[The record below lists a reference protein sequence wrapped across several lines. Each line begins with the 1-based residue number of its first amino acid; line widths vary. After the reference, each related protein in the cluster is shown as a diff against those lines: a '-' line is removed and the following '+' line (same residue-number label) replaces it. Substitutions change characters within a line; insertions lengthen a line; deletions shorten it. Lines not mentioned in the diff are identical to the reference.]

1 MSSVLSIFCTQLISF
16 FEELSVTIPE
26 EKDIKKGLEMIKMA
40 KSANPRLLADLFYDH
55 VYTPFNELIAARDI
69 HTMVANSRKKIET
82 EFNEIMPALVIF
94 DKYWASLSA
103 VNQNAIWGY
112 MDLLCKL
119 VAKTR

>member
-1 MSSVLSIFCTQLISF
+1 MSSVLSIFCTQLINF

-40 KSANPRLLADLFYDH
+40 KSANPRLLADLFYEH
-55 VYTPFNELIAARDI
+55 VHVPFNQLISARDI
-69 HTMVANSRKKIET
+69 HTMVAQSRKKIET
-82 EFNEIMPALVIF
+82 EYNEIMPALIIF
-94 DKYWASLSA
+94 DKYWESLSV

-112 MDLLCKL
+112 MDVLCKL

>member
-1 MSSVLSIFCTQLISF
+1 MSSVLSVFCTQLINF

-26 EKDIKKGLEMIKMA
+26 ERDIKKGLEMIKMA

-55 VYTPFNELIAARDI
+55 VYTPFNQLVAARDI
-69 HTMVANSRKKIET
+69 HSMVAQSRKKIET

-94 DKYWASLSA
+94 DKHWAGLSA